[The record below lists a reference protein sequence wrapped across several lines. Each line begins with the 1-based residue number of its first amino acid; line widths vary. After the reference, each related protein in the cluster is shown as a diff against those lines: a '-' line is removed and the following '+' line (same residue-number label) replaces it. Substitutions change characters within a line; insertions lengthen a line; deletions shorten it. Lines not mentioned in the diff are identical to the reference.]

1 MRPRILI
8 VEDEAA
14 IRQMVC
20 MALSQENYECLEAA
34 DTTQAQAKILETIPD
49 LLLLDWMLPGLSGV
63 EYARRLRAEKLT
75 QDIPIIM
82 LTART
87 EEEDKVRGLQSGVD
101 DYITKPFSMRELM
114 ARIKALLRRAA
125 PHSDDKTIEIAGLQ
139 LDPVTHRI
147 LVHGESIKLGPTEF
161 RLLHFFMSHPEN
173 VHSRERLLNS
183 VWGGGVYVEERTVDV
198 HIRRLRKALAGSGH
212 DASFRP
218 CARRVIDSPPRNESL
233 MRACPHGSS
242 RGKHR
247 AHSGFV
253 CPLTRELAGNRRTSD
268 ELLWF
273 IVPGSIYLSYRYCC
287 SGS

>member
-1 MRPRILI
+1 MRPKILI

-20 MALSQENYECLEAA
+20 MALSHENYECLEAA
-34 DTTQAQAKILETIPD
+34 DTTQAQAKILESIPD

-101 DYITKPFSMRELM
+101 DYITKPFSTRELL

-125 PHSDDKTIEIAGLQ
+125 PHNDDKTIEIAGLQ

-147 LVHGESIKLGPTEF
+147 LAHGESIKLGPTEF

-198 HIRRLRKALAGSGH
+198 HIRRLRKALTGSGH
-212 DASFRP
+212 D
-218 CARRVIDSPPRNESL
+218 CLIQTV
-233 MRACPHGSS
+233 RAAGYRFSS
-242 RGKHR
+242 RK
-247 AHSGFV
+247 
-253 CPLTRELAGNRRTSD
+253 
-268 ELLWF
+268 
-273 IVPGSIYLSYRYCC
+273 
-287 SGS
+287 